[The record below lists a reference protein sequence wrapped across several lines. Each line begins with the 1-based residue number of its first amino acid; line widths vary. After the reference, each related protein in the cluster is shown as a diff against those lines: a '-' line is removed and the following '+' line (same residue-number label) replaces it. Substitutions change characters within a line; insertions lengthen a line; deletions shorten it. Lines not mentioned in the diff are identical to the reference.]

1 LPGRTASALIRTA
14 KLTQEGCQIRASHC
28 CTQGGVASPLP
39 SLIIHVASRI
49 FNPLRAKK
57 WGAVGAQHGVS
68 VANSQWRSLKRPKP
82 WRGQH
87 LIARLLA
94 FGSLIAPESGFL

>member
-1 LPGRTASALIRTA
+1 MGRS
-14 KLTQEGCQIRASHC
+14 
-28 CTQGGVASPLP
+28 
-39 SLIIHVASRI
+39 
-49 FNPLRAKK
+49 
-57 WGAVGAQHGVS
+57 GAQHGVS